1 MSAAWQFYR
10 NTTLGQCLEDSLDE
24 MIQSNQITP
33 AAKQQVLLQF
43 DKAMSLSLAQRAR
56 NKVNFKGKIKIY
68 RYCDNVWTFLM
79 TNTEF
84 RDAAEG
90 FHADRVK
97 IVACDGGKQ
106 QDAPVTKS

>member
-1 MSAAWQFYR
+1 MSY
-10 NTTLGQCLEDSLDE
+10 
-24 MIQSNQITP
+24 SN
-33 AAKQQVLLQF
+33 LQ
-43 DKAMSLSLAQRAR
+43 
-56 NKVNFKGKIKIY
+56 GKIKIY

-97 IVACDGGKQ
+97 IVACDGGTCLSNIISNLYSLLRGWWFR
-106 QDAPVTKS
+106 PENYKSMFSR

>member
-1 MSAAWQFYR
+1 MPDFAVIYADKQILALFRDISRKFSNYFNMSY
-10 NTTLGQCLEDSLDE
+10 
-24 MIQSNQITP
+24 SN
-33 AAKQQVLLQF
+33 LQ
-43 DKAMSLSLAQRAR
+43 
-56 NKVNFKGKIKIY
+56 GKIKIY

-97 IVACDGGKQ
+97 IVACDGG
-106 QDAPVTKS
+106 TCLSNIISNLYSLLTLSGLGLI